1 MIPVPAPKWD
11 KMVGEA
17 SEAAWVADRD
27 RKAGL
32 AAEKVRQIQAAR
44 EHLAARNALFT
55 ASPKVLREVPFA
67 ADWLICLAGYS
78 LKTLKQLFLIPR
90 AAGLTR
96 RADGIV
102 AALEKGVW
110 LRTKSWTH
118 SPDG

>member
-11 KMVGEA
+11 EMIGET

-32 AAEKVRQIQAAR
+32 AAEKVRQIQEAR
-44 EHLAARNALFT
+44 TQLGARDALFT
-55 ASPKVLREVPFA
+55 ASPEVLREVPFA
-67 ADWLICLAGYS
+67 ADWYISLAGYS
-78 LKTLKQLFLIPR
+78 LKTLSQLSLIPR

-102 AALEKGVW
+102 AALRQGRAVATEE
-110 LRTKSWTH
+110 LEAFAR
-118 SPDG
+118 